1 MQKVCG
7 LLLNAIL
14 FKIRIK
20 SGKINIAVKVFQRS
34 MMICFECKKDVLD
47 VFHKTTIVS
56 KLKEGKIDKDRNLG
70 FSVYDQGIVTYE
82 QKKLRLS
89 PQCNKHYVL
98 TDVIMD
104 ALRVLITQNYFLR
117 SFAFPSCLETSMFN
131 EETKNMGIRVTVT

>member
-1 MQKVCG
+1 
-7 LLLNAIL
+7 
-14 FKIRIK
+14 
-20 SGKINIAVKVFQRS
+20 

-56 KLKEGKIDKDRNLG
+56 KLKEEKIDKDRNLG
-70 FSVYDQGIVTYE
+70 FSVYDQGIVIYE

-89 PQCNKHYVL
+89 AQCNKHYAL

-104 ALRVLITQNYFLR
+104 APRVLITQNYFLR
-117 SFAFPSCLETSMFN
+117 SFAFPSYLETSMFN